1 MEANTVSALT
11 EFLVNFILGVWS
23 CVSIT
28 FLVSMIQNIV
38 NDRKREKRDREREAR
53 DLEYHEARMKEYN
66 K

>member
-11 EFLVNFILGVWS
+11 EFLVNFLLGVWS

-28 FLVSMIQNIV
+28 FLISMIQNIV
-38 NDRKREKRDREREAR
+38 SERKREKRD
-53 DLEYHEARMKEYN
+53 LEYHETRMKEYN